1 MADGKDEA
9 GAALEAAMRLAAE
22 KGWRAVTLA
31 RVAARAGVP
40 LERLRA
46 LHPSRDALLDAFAR
60 TIDEAV
66 LAGGPPEE
74 AETARER
81 LFEIMMRR
89 FDALGPHRRA
99 LASIAAAARTD
110 PCAALAG
117 GRRLHASMRWML
129 EAAAIDAT
137 GLAGGARAA
146 VLAAIHVDVLRVWL
160 DDDSEDLASTMAA
173 LDQRLARVE
182 ALVEG
187 WRRCRP
193 SARRDA
199 APSDRQDDPG
209 AQAAQ
214 G

>member
-1 MADGKDEA
+1 MASGKNEA
-9 GAALEAAMRLAAE
+9 GTVLEAALRLAAQQ
-22 KGWRAVTLA
+22 GWRAVTPARLA
-31 RVAARAGVP
+31 AQAGVP

-46 LHPSRDALLDAFAR
+46 LYPSRGALLDAFAR
-60 TIDEAV
+60 AIDEAV

-81 LFEIMMRR
+81 LFEVMMRR

-99 LASIAAAARTD
+99 LASIAAAARAD

-117 GRRLHASMRWML
+117 CRRLHGSMRWML
-129 EAAAIDAT
+129 EAAAIDGS

-146 VLAAIHVDVLRVWL
+146 VLAAIHIDVLRVWL
-160 DDDSEDLASTMAA
+160 DDDSEDMASTMAA
-173 LDQRLARVE
+173 LDRRLARAE

-193 SARRDA
+193 PRRRGQA
-199 APSDRQDDPG
+199 SDRQDDPG
-209 AQAAQ
+209 AQTAQ

>member
-1 MADGKDEA
+1 MAGGKNEA
-9 GAALEAAMRLAAE
+9 GTVLEAALRLAAQQ
-22 KGWRAVTLA
+22 GWRAVTPARLA
-31 RVAARAGVP
+31 AQAGVP

-46 LHPSRDALLDAFAR
+46 LYPSRGALLDAFAR
-60 TIDEAV
+60 AIDEAV

-81 LFEIMMRR
+81 LFEVMMRR

-99 LASIAAAARTD
+99 LASIAAAARAD

-117 GRRLHASMRWML
+117 CRRLHGSMRWML
-129 EAAAIDAT
+129 EAAAIDGS

-146 VLAAIHVDVLRVWL
+146 VLAAIHIDVLRVWL
-160 DDDSEDLASTMAA
+160 DDDSEDMASTMAA
-173 LDQRLARVE
+173 LDRRLARAE

-193 SARRDA
+193 PRRRGQA
-199 APSDRQDDPG
+199 SDRQDDPG

>member
-1 MADGKDEA
+1 MAGGKNEA
-9 GAALEAAMRLAAE
+9 GTVLEAALRLAAQQ
-22 KGWRAVTLA
+22 GWRAVTPARLA
-31 RVAARAGVP
+31 AQAGVP

-46 LHPSRDALLDAFAR
+46 LYPSRGALLDAFAR
-60 TIDEAV
+60 AIDEAV

-81 LFEIMMRR
+81 LFEVMMRR

-99 LASIAAAARTD
+99 LASIAAAARAD

-117 GRRLHASMRWML
+117 CRRLHGSMRWML
-129 EAAAIDAT
+129 EAAAIDGS

-146 VLAAIHVDVLRVWL
+146 VLAAIHIDVLRVWL
-160 DDDSEDLASTMAA
+160 DDDSEDMASTMAA
-173 LDQRLARVE
+173 LDRRLARAE

-193 SARRDA
+193 PRRRGQA
-199 APSDRQDDPG
+199 SDRQDDPG
-209 AQAAQ
+209 AQTAQ

>member
-1 MADGKDEA
+1 MAGGKNEA
-9 GAALEAAMRLAAE
+9 GTVLEAALRLAAQQ
-22 KGWRAVTLA
+22 GWRAVTPARLA
-31 RVAARAGVP
+31 AQAGVP

-46 LHPSRDALLDAFAR
+46 LYPSRGALLDAFAR
-60 TIDEAV
+60 AIDEAV
-66 LAGGPPEE
+66 LAGGPLEE

-81 LFEIMMRR
+81 LFEVMMRR

-99 LASIAAAARTD
+99 LASIAAAARAD

-117 GRRLHASMRWML
+117 CRRLHGSMRWML
-129 EAAAIDAT
+129 EAAAIDGS

-146 VLAAIHVDVLRVWL
+146 VLAAIHIDVLRVWL
-160 DDDSEDLASTMAA
+160 DDDSEDMASTMAA
-173 LDQRLARVE
+173 LDRRLARAE

-193 SARRDA
+193 PRRRGQA
-199 APSDRQDDPG
+199 SDRQDDPG

>member
-1 MADGKDEA
+1 MADGRDEA
-9 GAALEAAMRLAAE
+9 GAALEAALQLAAE
-22 KGWRAVTLA
+22 EGWRAATLA
-31 RVAARAGVP
+31 RVAARAEVP
-40 LERLRA
+40 LNRLRA
-46 LHPSRDALLDAFAR
+46 LYPSRGALLDAFAR
-60 TIDEAV
+60 AIDEAV

-99 LASIAAAARTD
+99 LASIAAATRAD
-110 PCAALAG
+110 PSAALAG
-117 GRRLHASMRWML
+117 CMRLHASMRWML
-129 EAAAIDAT
+129 EAAAIDGG

-146 VLAAIHVDVLRVWL
+146 VLAAIHLDVLRVWL
-160 DDDSEDLASTMAA
+160 DDDSEDMASTMAA
-173 LDQRLARVE
+173 LDRRLARAE

-193 SARRDA
+193 PRRRGQG
-199 APSDRQDDPG
+199 SDRQDDPG